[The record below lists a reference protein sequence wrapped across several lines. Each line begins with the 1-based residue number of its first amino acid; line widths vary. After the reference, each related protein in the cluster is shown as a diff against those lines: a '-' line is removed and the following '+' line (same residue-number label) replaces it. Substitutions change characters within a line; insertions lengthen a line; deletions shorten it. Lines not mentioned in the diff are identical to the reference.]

1 MRATTRDRFLWWA
14 VFALA
19 LLPACRLVY
28 RAFWGDLGPDPLI
41 TIEHGT
47 GYWAFVLLLVTLSI
61 TPIRR
66 LTGWNPVIKLRK
78 MLGNTCAAYA
88 VAHVTIYIVLDQ
100 GLDWHGIWS
109 DALDHKRI
117 FLGLAAFLILLVLA
131 ATSPVFM
138 VRKLGRRWGQIHSAV
153 YLAVILAVIHFA
165 LTKKLDWREPLLW
178 GGAVAVLLGVRF
190 WWKVRGK
197 R

>member
-1 MRATTRDRFLWWA
+1 VKPATQRVMWWA
-14 VFALA
+14 VFVVALI
-19 LLPACRLVY
+19 PAVRLVY

-88 VAHVTIYIVLDQ
+88 AAHVTIYVVLDQ
-100 GLDWHGIWS
+100 GLDWHGIWT

-117 FLGLAAFLILLVLA
+117 FLGLVAFLILLLLA
-131 ATSPVFM
+131 ATSPLFM
-138 VRKLGRRWGQIHSAV
+138 VRRLGRRWGQIHSAV
-153 YLAVILAVIHFA
+153 YLAVILAVVHFA

-178 GGAVAVLLGVRF
+178 GGAVAVLLGVRV
-190 WWKVRGK
+190 WWWAQRE